1 MKQNYSIDSSTFRD
15 LAKIAQQG
23 QDENKEIAGTVACTA
38 QGKVVKHD
46 LLEALTAT
54 EDHVSFAPEE
64 LAQHTADNEQE
75 GMTTHVFHNHP
86 NGTLDASDA
95 DKEVFAQQWG
105 HHPIMTVCK
114 NTQRTLLGMFNEEWK
129 LANISVWGSTGKVI
143 ALDTSDNVSALSDTE
158 ARQYSQAA

>member
-1 MKQNYSIDSSTFRD
+1 MKQTYSVDTSTFRD
-15 LAKIAQQG
+15 LAEFAQQG
-23 QDENKEIAGTVACTA
+23 QTENKEIAGTIGCDAR
-38 QGKVVKHD
+38 GKIVKHD

-54 EDHVSFAPEE
+54 ESQVTFDGKE
-64 LAQHTADNEQE
+64 LAQHTAENKQQDL
-75 GMTTHVFHNHP
+75 TTHVFHNHP

-114 NTQRTLLGMFNEEWK
+114 NTQRTLLGMFNEDWK

-143 ALDTSDNVSALSDTE
+143 ALDTAGNVSALEDQE
-158 ARQYSQAA
+158 VREYSQAA